1 VSDDVGVVRRAQAW
15 AEDGLDVALATVVS
29 TWGSAPR
36 PAGSLLAA
44 TARGEFEGSV
54 SGGCVEGAVIR
65 EARAAIADGRP
76 RLVEYGVSDAQAREV
91 GLACG
96 GAIRVFVQQLAGA
109 AVLPPLLAR
118 AAARAPVVAALDLT
132 RGALAV
138 LDPAAPAAAAP
149 SLGSAAEGAP
159 ADVAAAARDAADR
172 DAPTLLDR
180 PGGAWFLR
188 PFVPPVRVVVFGA
201 VHIAQALAPMIRL
214 AGWEAVVVDP
224 RRAFATPARFEGVRL
239 EHGWPDE
246 ALPRIGLDRRTAVVT
261 LTHDPKLDDP
271 ALAAAL
277 RSEAFYVGALG
288 SRRSQAARRERL
300 RDLGVPDAARGRLH
314 GPVGLAIG
322 ARSPAEI
329 AVSIV
334 AEIVSVLRAAAP
346 AAPRDPAGDR
356 SPVR

>member
-1 VSDDVGVVRRAQAW
+1 VSDDVDVLRRAQAW
-15 AEDGLDVALATVVS
+15 VEDGRGVALVTVIG

-36 PAGSLLAA
+36 PVGSLLAVSA
-44 TARGEFEGSV
+44 SGDFEGSV

-65 EARAAIADGRP
+65 EARAAIADGRARP
-76 RLVEYGVSDAQAREV
+76 LEFGVSDARAQEV

-96 GAIRVFVQQLAGA
+96 GTIQLLVQPLAGP

-118 AAARAPVVAALDLT
+118 AAARAPAVAALDLST
-132 RGALAV
+132 GALGV
-138 LDPAAPAAAAP
+138 VDPD
-149 SLGSAAEGAP
+149 GEGP
-159 ADVAAAARDAADR
+159 LAAAAREAVARDAAARADG
-172 DAPTLLDR
+172 
-180 PGGAWFLR
+180 PGGPVFLR
-188 PFVPPVRVVVFGA
+188 PFVPPVRVVVLGA
-201 VHIAQALAPMIRL
+201 VHIAQALVPMVRL

-246 ALPRIGLDRRTAVVT
+246 AFPRVGLDRRTAVVT

-288 SRRSQAARRERL
+288 SRKSQAARRDRL
-300 RDLGVPDAARGRLH
+300 RALGLSGEDLARLR
-314 GPVGLAIG
+314 GPVGLALG

-334 AEIVSVLRAAAP
+334 AEIVAVLRGAP
-346 AAPRDPAGDR
+346 AGSRAPVP
-356 SPVR
+356 SP

>member
-1 VSDDVGVVRRAQAW
+1 MSDDLGVLRRAQAW
-15 AEDGLDVALATVVS
+15 AEGGLEVALATVVS

-54 SGGCVEGAVIR
+54 SGGCVEGVVIR

-76 RLVEYGVSDAQAREV
+76 RRVEVGVSDAQAQDV

-96 GAIRVFVQQLAGA
+96 GAIRVFVQRLAGA

-132 RGALAV
+132 RGELAV
-138 LDPAAPAAAAP
+138 LDPAAPPAAGPTPAGAP
-149 SLGSAAEGAP
+149 SPVSFPERAP
-159 ADVAAAARDAADR
+159 PDLAAAARDAADR
-172 DAPTLLDR
+172 GAPTILER

-188 PFVPPVRVVVFGA
+188 PFVPPVRVIVFGA
-201 VHIAQALAPMIRL
+201 VHVAQALVPMIRL
-214 AGWEAVVVDP
+214 AGWEPVVVDP

-246 ALPRIGLDRRTAVVT
+246 ALPRVGLDRRTAVVT

-300 RDLGVPDAARGRLH
+300 RELGVPDTAQGRLH

-346 AAPRDPAGDR
+346 PTAGR
-356 SPVR
+356 